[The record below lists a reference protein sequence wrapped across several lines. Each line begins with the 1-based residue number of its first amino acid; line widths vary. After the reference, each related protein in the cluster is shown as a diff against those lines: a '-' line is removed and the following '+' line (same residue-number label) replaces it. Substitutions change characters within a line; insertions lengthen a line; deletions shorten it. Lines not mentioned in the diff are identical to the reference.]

1 MKGLFVL
8 AGLIGFLAFSCARA
22 AAQDDE
28 YIRIYTVM
36 QDADALSNSSQ
47 PGDALAKYI
56 DAQTSLQRFQ
66 RIYPDWNR
74 QVIQFRL
81 NYLASRIA
89 EISARIPVAATKTPI
104 AAKPPT
110 TAPPALSLQPRER
123 EDFEHQLDT
132 LQNRMQQLQVDKML
146 LESKLKE
153 SLAAQPAAVD
163 PRELV
168 KAEAKIRSLEKENS
182 LLQVSLAQQQ
192 TKAAPPVNTAAVEQ
206 MKRQL
211 AETSQRL
218 ADQTKRADALTAER
232 QALQTKL
239 DSLIPAPWNATNLGK
254 TKKALEDANR
264 RLDAQSKLASRL
276 DAEKMSLMARVKSL
290 EAGSRTLAALRA
302 ENEILKKQLA
312 DLKRPARASPAADAN
327 RQLAEARARI
337 AALESDQEI
346 WRLEKIALE
355 NRVRQLMASS
365 TATPAPAPT
374 PIPAAATVEDSSRVK
389 QLERESADLRKKLG
403 AAQKELAGR
412 KARNVATKIEDLTG
426 QLAVLRAR
434 LAVFETQQI
443 PYTEEE
449 RALFKRTQVSLE
461 AVNPR
466 TRQKSVKELPSG
478 SATLVA
484 EARNDFAAKRFDKAE
499 EKYNQIL
506 RHDNKNLYTL
516 ANLAAIQLELN
527 HLDDAEQHIHQAL
540 AVSPDDSYSLL
551 VLGQIKIRREQYDA
565 ALDALSSAAKADP
578 QNAEIQNYL
587 GLTLSQKG
595 LRTSA
600 ETAFRKAIELD
611 PHYGGAHY
619 NLAVFYITQSPPWP
633 ELARW
638 HYKKAIDSG
647 FPPNP
652 DLEKMLGQDNAAGAP
667 R

>member
-22 AAQDDE
+22 VAQDDE
-28 YIRIYTVM
+28 YIQIYGVI
-36 QDADALSNSSQ
+36 QDADALGNSSQ
-47 PGDALAKYI
+47 TGEALAKYI

-74 QVIQFRL
+74 QVIQYRL

-89 EISARIPVAATKTPI
+89 EISARTPVAATKTPI

-110 TAPPALSLQPRER
+110 AAPPALSLQPRER
-123 EDFEHQLDT
+123 EDFEHQRDM
-132 LQNRMQQLQVDKML
+132 LQSRVQQLQVDKMM

-163 PRELV
+163 PRELA
-168 KAEAKIRSLEKENS
+168 KAEEKIRSLEKENS
-182 LLQVSLAQQQ
+182 LLQVSVAQQQ
-192 TKAAPPVNTAAVEQ
+192 TKAAPPVDTAAVEQ

-218 ADQTKRADALTAER
+218 ADQTKRADALAGER
-232 QALQTKL
+232 RALQTKL
-239 DSLIPAPWNATNLGK
+239 DSLIPAPWNATNLRE

-264 RLDAQSKLASRL
+264 KLGAQSKLASRL
-276 DAEKMSLMARVKSL
+276 DAEKMNLMARVKSL
-290 EAGSRTLAALRA
+290 EADSGTLVALRA

-312 DLKRPARASPAADAN
+312 DLKRPAPAGSAVEVT

-355 NRVRQLMASS
+355 NRVRHLMASS
-365 TATPAPAPT
+365 TAAPAPAPA
-374 PIPAAATVEDSSRVK
+374 PAATTVEDSSRVK

-426 QLAVLRAR
+426 QLAILRAR

-449 RALFKRTQVSLE
+449 HALFKRTQVSLE

-466 TRQKSVKELPSG
+466 ARQKSVNELPSG

-499 EKYNQIL
+499 EKYIQIL
-506 RHDNKNLYTL
+506 HHDNKNVYTL
-516 ANLAAIQLELN
+516 SNLAAIQLELN

-565 ALDALSSAAKADP
+565 ALDALSSAAKVDP

-611 PHYGGAHY
+611 PHYAGAHY

-652 DLEKMLGQDNAAGAP
+652 DLEKMLGP
-667 R
+667 

>member
-22 AAQDDE
+22 VAQDDE
-28 YIRIYTVM
+28 YIQIYGVI
-36 QDADALSNSSQ
+36 QDADALGNSSQ
-47 PGDALAKYI
+47 TGEALAKYI

-74 QVIQFRL
+74 QVIQYRL

-89 EISARIPVAATKTPI
+89 EISARTPVAATKTPI

-110 TAPPALSLQPRER
+110 AAPPALSLQPRER
-123 EDFEHQLDT
+123 EDFEHQRDM
-132 LQNRMQQLQVDKML
+132 LQSRVQQLQVDKMM

-163 PRELV
+163 PRELA
-168 KAEAKIRSLEKENS
+168 KAEEKIRSLEKENS
-182 LLQVSLAQQQ
+182 LLQVSVAQQQ
-192 TKAAPPVNTAAVEQ
+192 TKAAPPVDTAAVEQ

-218 ADQTKRADALTAER
+218 ADQTKRADALAGER
-232 QALQTKL
+232 RALQTKL
-239 DSLIPAPWNATNLGK
+239 DSLIPAPWNATNLRE

-264 RLDAQSKLASRL
+264 KLGAQSKLASRL
-276 DAEKMSLMARVKSL
+276 DAEKMNLMARVKSL
-290 EAGSRTLAALRA
+290 EADSGTLVALRA

-312 DLKRPARASPAADAN
+312 DLKRPAPAGSAVEVT

-355 NRVRQLMASS
+355 NRVRHLMASS
-365 TATPAPAPT
+365 TAAPAPAPA
-374 PIPAAATVEDSSRVK
+374 PAATTVEDSSRVK

-426 QLAVLRAR
+426 QLAILRAR

-449 RALFKRTQVSLE
+449 HALFKRTQVSLE

-466 TRQKSVKELPSG
+466 ARQKSVNELPSG

-499 EKYNQIL
+499 EKYIQIL
-506 RHDNKNLYTL
+506 HHDTKNVYTL
-516 ANLAAIQLELN
+516 SNLAAIQLELN

-611 PHYGGAHY
+611 PHYAGAHY

-652 DLEKMLGQDNAAGAP
+652 DLEKMLGP
-667 R
+667 

>member
-8 AGLIGFLAFSCARA
+8 AGLIGFLAFSCAHA
-22 AAQDDE
+22 VAQDDE
-28 YIRIYTVM
+28 YIQIYGVI
-36 QDADALSNSSQ
+36 QDADALGNSSQ
-47 PGDALAKYI
+47 TGEALAKYI

-74 QVIQFRL
+74 QVIQYRL

-89 EISARIPVAATKTPI
+89 EISARTPVAATKTPI

-123 EDFEHQLDT
+123 EDFEHQRDL
-132 LQNRMQQLQVDKML
+132 LQSRVQQLQVDKMT

-163 PRELV
+163 PRELA
-168 KAEAKIRSLEKENS
+168 KAEEKIRSLEKENS
-182 LLQVSLAQQQ
+182 LLQVSVAQQQ
-192 TKAAPPVNTAAVEQ
+192 TKAAPPVDTAAVEQ

-211 AETSQRL
+211 AEASQRL
-218 ADQTKRADALTAER
+218 ADQTKRADALAAER
-232 QALQTKL
+232 RALQTKL
-239 DSLIPAPWNATNLGK
+239 DSLIPAPWNATNLRE

-264 RLDAQSKLASRL
+264 KLGAQSKLASRL
-276 DAEKMSLMARVKSL
+276 DAEKLNLMARVKSL
-290 EAGSRTLAALRA
+290 EADSGTLVALRA

-312 DLKRPARASPAADAN
+312 DLKRPAPAGSAVEVT

-355 NRVRQLMASS
+355 NRVRHLMASS
-365 TATPAPAPT
+365 TAAPAPAPA
-374 PIPAAATVEDSSRVK
+374 PAATTVEDSSRVK

-426 QLAVLRAR
+426 QLAILRAR

-449 RALFKRTQVSLE
+449 HALFKKTQVSLE

-466 TRQKSVKELPSG
+466 ARQKSVNELPSG

-499 EKYNQIL
+499 EKYIQIL
-506 RHDNKNLYTL
+506 HHDNKNVYTL
-516 ANLAAIQLELN
+516 SNLAAIQLELN

-611 PHYGGAHY
+611 PHYAGAHY

-652 DLEKMLGQDNAAGAP
+652 DLEKMLGP
-667 R
+667 

>member
-8 AGLIGFLAFSCARA
+8 AGLIGFLAFSCAHA
-22 AAQDDE
+22 VAQDDE
-28 YIRIYTVM
+28 YIQIYGVI
-36 QDADALSNSSQ
+36 QDADALGNSSQ
-47 PGDALAKYI
+47 TGEALAKYI

-74 QVIQFRL
+74 QVIQYRL

-89 EISARIPVAATKTPI
+89 EISARAPVAATKTPI

-123 EDFEHQLDT
+123 EDFEHQRDM
-132 LQNRMQQLQVDKML
+132 LQSRVQQLQVDKMM

-163 PRELV
+163 PRELA
-168 KAEAKIRSLEKENS
+168 KAEEKIRSLEKENS
-182 LLQVSLAQQQ
+182 LLQVSVAQQQ
-192 TKAAPPVNTAAVEQ
+192 TKAAPPVDTAAVEQ

-218 ADQTKRADALTAER
+218 ADQTKRADALAGER
-232 QALQTKL
+232 RALQTKL
-239 DSLIPAPWNATNLGK
+239 DSLIPAPWNATNLRE

-264 RLDAQSKLASRL
+264 KLGAQSKLASRL
-276 DAEKMSLMARVKSL
+276 DAEKMNLMARVKSL
-290 EAGSRTLAALRA
+290 EADSGTLVALRA

-312 DLKRPARASPAADAN
+312 DLKRPAPAGSAVEVT

-355 NRVRQLMASS
+355 NRVRHLMASS
-365 TATPAPAPT
+365 TAAPAPAPA
-374 PIPAAATVEDSSRVK
+374 PAATTVEDSSRVK

-426 QLAVLRAR
+426 QLAILRAR

-449 RALFKRTQVSLE
+449 HALFKKTQVSLE

-466 TRQKSVKELPSG
+466 ARQKSVNELPSG

-499 EKYNQIL
+499 EKYIQIL
-506 RHDNKNLYTL
+506 HHDNKNVYTL
-516 ANLAAIQLELN
+516 SNLAAIQLELN

-611 PHYGGAHY
+611 PHYAGAHY

-652 DLEKMLGQDNAAGAP
+652 DLEKMLGP
-667 R
+667 

>member
-8 AGLIGFLAFSCARA
+8 AGLIGFLAFSCAHA
-22 AAQDDE
+22 VAQDDE
-28 YIRIYTVM
+28 YIQIYGVI
-36 QDADALSNSSQ
+36 QDADALGNSSQ
-47 PGDALAKYI
+47 TGEALAKYI

-74 QVIQFRL
+74 QVIQYRL

-89 EISARIPVAATKTPI
+89 EISARTPVAATKTPI

-123 EDFEHQLDT
+123 EDFEHQRDL
-132 LQNRMQQLQVDKML
+132 LQSRVQQLQVDKMT

-163 PRELV
+163 PRELA
-168 KAEAKIRSLEKENS
+168 KAEEKIRSLEKENS
-182 LLQVSLAQQQ
+182 LLQVSVAQQQ
-192 TKAAPPVNTAAVEQ
+192 TKAAPPVDTAAVEQ

-211 AETSQRL
+211 AEASQRL
-218 ADQTKRADALTAER
+218 ADQTKRADALAAER
-232 QALQTKL
+232 RALQTKL
-239 DSLIPAPWNATNLGK
+239 DSLIPAPWNATNLRE

-264 RLDAQSKLASRL
+264 KLGAQSKLASRL
-276 DAEKMSLMARVKSL
+276 DAEKLNLMARVKSL
-290 EAGSRTLAALRA
+290 EADSGTLVALRA

-312 DLKRPARASPAADAN
+312 DLKRPAPAGSAVEVT

-355 NRVRQLMASS
+355 NRVRHLMASS
-365 TATPAPAPT
+365 TAAPAPAPA
-374 PIPAAATVEDSSRVK
+374 PAATTVEDSSRVK

-426 QLAVLRAR
+426 QLAILRAR

-449 RALFKRTQVSLE
+449 HALFKRTQVSLE

-466 TRQKSVKELPSG
+466 ARQKSVNELPSG

-499 EKYNQIL
+499 EKYIQIL
-506 RHDNKNLYTL
+506 HHDNKNVYTL
-516 ANLAAIQLELN
+516 SNLAAIQLELN

-611 PHYGGAHY
+611 PHYAGAHY

-652 DLEKMLGQDNAAGAP
+652 DLEKMLGP
-667 R
+667 

>member
-8 AGLIGFLAFSCARA
+8 AGLIGFLAFSCAHA
-22 AAQDDE
+22 VAQDDE
-28 YIRIYTVM
+28 YIQIYGVI
-36 QDADALSNSSQ
+36 QDADALGNSSQ
-47 PGDALAKYI
+47 TGEALAKYI

-74 QVIQFRL
+74 QVIQYRL

-89 EISARIPVAATKTPI
+89 EISARTPVAATKTPI

-110 TAPPALSLQPRER
+110 AAPPALSLQPRER
-123 EDFEHQLDT
+123 EDFEHQRDM
-132 LQNRMQQLQVDKML
+132 LQSRVQQLQVDKMM

-163 PRELV
+163 PRELA
-168 KAEAKIRSLEKENS
+168 KAEEKIRSLEKENS
-182 LLQVSLAQQQ
+182 LLRVSVAQQQ
-192 TKAAPPVNTAAVEQ
+192 TKAAPPVDTAAVEQ

-218 ADQTKRADALTAER
+218 ADQTKRADALAGER
-232 QALQTKL
+232 RALQTKL
-239 DSLIPAPWNATNLGK
+239 DSLIPAPWNATNLRE

-264 RLDAQSKLASRL
+264 KLGAQSKLASRL
-276 DAEKMSLMARVKSL
+276 DAEKMNLMARVKSL
-290 EAGSRTLAALRA
+290 EADSGTLVALRA
-302 ENEILKKQLA
+302 ENELLKKQLA
-312 DLKRPARASPAADAN
+312 DLKRPAPAGSAVEVT

-355 NRVRQLMASS
+355 NRVRHLMASS
-365 TATPAPAPT
+365 TAAPAPAPA
-374 PIPAAATVEDSSRVK
+374 PAATTVEDSSRVK

-426 QLAVLRAR
+426 QLAILRAR

-449 RALFKRTQVSLE
+449 HALFKRTQVSLE

-466 TRQKSVKELPSG
+466 ARQKSVNELPSG

-499 EKYNQIL
+499 EKYIQIL
-506 RHDNKNLYTL
+506 HHDNKNVYTL
-516 ANLAAIQLELN
+516 SNLAAIQLELN

-611 PHYGGAHY
+611 PHYAGAHY

-652 DLEKMLGQDNAAGAP
+652 DLEKMLGP
-667 R
+667 

>member
-8 AGLIGFLAFSCARA
+8 AGLIGFLAFSCAHA
-22 AAQDDE
+22 VAQDDE
-28 YIRIYTVM
+28 YIQIYGVI
-36 QDADALSNSSQ
+36 QDADALGNSSQ
-47 PGDALAKYI
+47 TGEALAKYI

-74 QVIQFRL
+74 QVIQYRL

-89 EISARIPVAATKTPI
+89 EISARTPVAATKTPI

-123 EDFEHQLDT
+123 EDFEHQRDL
-132 LQNRMQQLQVDKML
+132 LQSRVQQLQVDKMM

-163 PRELV
+163 PRELA
-168 KAEAKIRSLEKENS
+168 KAEEKIRSLEKENS
-182 LLQVSLAQQQ
+182 LLQVSVAQQQ
-192 TKAAPPVNTAAVEQ
+192 TKAAPPVDTAAVEQ

-211 AETSQRL
+211 AEASQRL
-218 ADQTKRADALTAER
+218 ADQTKRADALAGER
-232 QALQTKL
+232 RALQTKL
-239 DSLIPAPWNATNLGK
+239 DSLIPAPWNATNLRE

-264 RLDAQSKLASRL
+264 KLGAQSKLASRL
-276 DAEKMSLMARVKSL
+276 DAEKMNLMARVKSL
-290 EAGSRTLAALRA
+290 EADSGTLVALRA

-312 DLKRPARASPAADAN
+312 DLKRPAPAGSAVEVT

-355 NRVRQLMASS
+355 NRVRHLMASS
-365 TATPAPAPT
+365 TAAPAPAPA
-374 PIPAAATVEDSSRVK
+374 PAATTVEDSSRVK

-426 QLAVLRAR
+426 QLAILRAR

-449 RALFKRTQVSLE
+449 HALFKRTQVSLE

-466 TRQKSVKELPSG
+466 ARQKSVNELPSG

-499 EKYNQIL
+499 EKYIQIL
-506 RHDNKNLYTL
+506 HHDNKNVYTL
-516 ANLAAIQLELN
+516 SNLAAIQLELN

-565 ALDALSSAAKADP
+565 ALDALSSAAKVDP

-611 PHYGGAHY
+611 PHYAGAHY

-652 DLEKMLGQDNAAGAP
+652 DLEKMLGP
-667 R
+667 

>member
-8 AGLIGFLAFSCARA
+8 AGLIGFLAFSCAHA
-22 AAQDDE
+22 VAQDDE
-28 YIRIYTVM
+28 YIQIYGVI
-36 QDADALSNSSQ
+36 QDADALGNSSQ
-47 PGDALAKYI
+47 TGEALAKYI

-74 QVIQFRL
+74 QVIQYRL

-89 EISARIPVAATKTPI
+89 EISARTPVAATKTPI

-123 EDFEHQLDT
+123 EDFEHQRDL
-132 LQNRMQQLQVDKML
+132 LQSRVQQLQVDKMM

-163 PRELV
+163 PRELA
-168 KAEAKIRSLEKENS
+168 KAEEKIRSLEKENS
-182 LLQVSLAQQQ
+182 LLQVSVAQQQ
-192 TKAAPPVNTAAVEQ
+192 TKAAPPVDTAAVEQ

-211 AETSQRL
+211 AEASQRL
-218 ADQTKRADALTAER
+218 ADQTKRADALAGER
-232 QALQTKL
+232 RALQTKL
-239 DSLIPAPWNATNLGK
+239 DSLIPAPWNATNLRE

-264 RLDAQSKLASRL
+264 KLGAQSKLASRL
-276 DAEKMSLMARVKSL
+276 DAEKLNLMARVKSL
-290 EAGSRTLAALRA
+290 EADSGTLVALRA

-312 DLKRPARASPAADAN
+312 DLKRPAPAGSAVEVT

-355 NRVRQLMASS
+355 NRVRHLMASS
-365 TATPAPAPT
+365 TAAPAPAPA
-374 PIPAAATVEDSSRVK
+374 PAATTVEDSSRVK

-426 QLAVLRAR
+426 QLAILRAR

-449 RALFKRTQVSLE
+449 HALFKKTQVSLE

-466 TRQKSVKELPSG
+466 ARQKSVNELPSG

-499 EKYNQIL
+499 EKYIQIL
-506 RHDNKNLYTL
+506 HHDNKNVYTL
-516 ANLAAIQLELN
+516 SNLAAIQLELN

-565 ALDALSSAAKADP
+565 ALDALSSAAKVDP

-611 PHYGGAHY
+611 PHYAGAHY

-652 DLEKMLGQDNAAGAP
+652 DLEKMLGP
-667 R
+667 

>member
-8 AGLIGFLAFSCARA
+8 AGLIGFLAFSCAHA
-22 AAQDDE
+22 VAQDDE
-28 YIRIYTVM
+28 YIQIYGVI
-36 QDADALSNSSQ
+36 QDADALGNSSQ
-47 PGDALAKYI
+47 TGEALAKYI

-74 QVIQFRL
+74 QVIQYRL

-89 EISARIPVAATKTPI
+89 EISARTPVAATKTPI

-123 EDFEHQLDT
+123 EDFEHQRDM
-132 LQNRMQQLQVDKML
+132 LQSRVQQLQVDKMT

-163 PRELV
+163 PRELA
-168 KAEAKIRSLEKENS
+168 KAEEKIRSLEKENS
-182 LLQVSLAQQQ
+182 LLQVSVAQQQ
-192 TKAAPPVNTAAVEQ
+192 TKAAPPVDTAAVEQ

-218 ADQTKRADALTAER
+218 ADQTKRADALAGER
-232 QALQTKL
+232 RALQTKL
-239 DSLIPAPWNATNLGK
+239 DSLIPAPWNATNLRE

-264 RLDAQSKLASRL
+264 KLGAQSKLASRL
-276 DAEKMSLMARVKSL
+276 DAEKMNLMARVKLL
-290 EAGSRTLAALRA
+290 EADSGTLVALRA

-312 DLKRPARASPAADAN
+312 DLKRPAPAGSAVEVT

-355 NRVRQLMASS
+355 NRVRHLMASS
-365 TATPAPAPT
+365 TAAPAPAPA
-374 PIPAAATVEDSSRVK
+374 PAATTVEDSSRVK

-426 QLAVLRAR
+426 QLAILRAR

-449 RALFKRTQVSLE
+449 HALFKKTQVSLE

-466 TRQKSVKELPSG
+466 ARQKSVNELPSG

-499 EKYNQIL
+499 EKYIQIL
-506 RHDNKNLYTL
+506 HHDNKNVYTL
-516 ANLAAIQLELN
+516 SNLAAIQLELN

-565 ALDALSSAAKADP
+565 ALDALSSAAKVDP

-611 PHYGGAHY
+611 PHYAGAHY

-652 DLEKMLGQDNAAGAP
+652 DLEKMLGP
-667 R
+667 

>member
-8 AGLIGFLAFSCARA
+8 AGLTGFLAFSCARA
-22 AAQDDE
+22 MAQDDE
-28 YIRIYTVM
+28 YIQIYGLI
-36 QDADALSNSSQ
+36 QDADALGNSSQ
-47 PGDALAKYI
+47 TGDALAKYI
-56 DAQTSLQRFQ
+56 EAQTTLQRFQ

-74 QVIQFRL
+74 QVVQFRL

-89 EISARIPVAATKTPI
+89 EISARIPVAATKKPI
-104 AAKPPT
+104 AAKPPA
-110 TAPPALSLQPRER
+110 TALPVLSLQPRER

-132 LQNRMQQLQVDKML
+132 LQSRVQQLQVDKMT

-163 PRELV
+163 PRELA
-168 KAEAKIRSLEKENS
+168 KAGEKIRSLEKENS

-192 TKAAPPVNTAAVEQ
+192 TQAASPVNAAAVEE

-211 AETSQRL
+211 AESSQRL
-218 ADQTKRADALTAER
+218 ADQTKRADALAAER
-232 QALQTKL
+232 QTLQTKL
-239 DSLIPAPWNATNLGK
+239 DSLIPAPWNAANLRE

-264 RLDAQSKLASRL
+264 KLAAQSKLASRL
-276 DAEKMSLMARVKSL
+276 GAEKKTLTGRVKSL
-290 EAGSRTLAALRA
+290 EADSGTLAALRT

-312 DLKRPARASPAADAN
+312 DLKRPAPAGSAVEVT

-365 TATPAPAPT
+365 TSTPAPAPV
-374 PIPAAATVEDSSRVK
+374 PAVTTFEDSSRVK
-389 QLERESADLRKKLG
+389 QLERESADLRKKLDV
-403 AAQKELAGR
+403 AQKELASR
-412 KARNVATKIEDLTG
+412 KARNVASKIEDLTG

-449 RALFKRTQVSLE
+449 RALFRRTQVSLE

-466 TRQKSVKELPSG
+466 ARQKSVKELPSG

-499 EKYNQIL
+499 EKYIQIL
-506 RHDNKNLYTL
+506 HRDSKNVYTL

-611 PHYGGAHY
+611 PHYAGAHY

-638 HYKKAIDSG
+638 HYRKAIDSG

-652 DLEKMLGQDNAAGAP
+652 DLEKILGP
-667 R
+667 

>member
-8 AGLIGFLAFSCARA
+8 AGLIGFLAFSCAHA
-22 AAQDDE
+22 VAQDDE
-28 YIRIYTVM
+28 YIQIYGVI
-36 QDADALSNSSQ
+36 QDADALGNSSQ
-47 PGDALAKYI
+47 TGEALAKYI

-74 QVIQFRL
+74 QVIQYRL

-89 EISARIPVAATKTPI
+89 EISARTPVAATKTPI

-123 EDFEHQLDT
+123 EDFEHQRDM
-132 LQNRMQQLQVDKML
+132 LQSRVQQLQVDKMM

-163 PRELV
+163 PRELA
-168 KAEAKIRSLEKENS
+168 KAEEKIRSLEKENS
-182 LLQVSLAQQQ
+182 LLQVSVAQQQ
-192 TKAAPPVNTAAVEQ
+192 TKAAPPVDTAAVEQ
-206 MKRQL
+206 MKQQL

-218 ADQTKRADALTAER
+218 ADQTKRADALAGER
-232 QALQTKL
+232 RALQTKL
-239 DSLIPAPWNATNLGK
+239 DSLIPAPWNATNLRE

-264 RLDAQSKLASRL
+264 KLGAQSKLASRL
-276 DAEKMSLMARVKSL
+276 DAEKMNLMARVKLL
-290 EAGSRTLAALRA
+290 EADSGTLVALRA

-312 DLKRPARASPAADAN
+312 DLKRPAPAGSAVEVT

-355 NRVRQLMASS
+355 NRVRHLMASS
-365 TATPAPAPT
+365 TAAPAPAPA
-374 PIPAAATVEDSSRVK
+374 PAATTVEDASRVK

-426 QLAVLRAR
+426 QLAILRAR

-449 RALFKRTQVSLE
+449 HALFKRTQVSLE

-466 TRQKSVKELPSG
+466 ARQKSVNELPSG

-499 EKYNQIL
+499 EKYIQIL
-506 RHDNKNLYTL
+506 HHDTKNVYTL
-516 ANLAAIQLELN
+516 SNLAAIQLELN

-565 ALDALSSAAKADP
+565 ALDALSSAAKVDP

-611 PHYGGAHY
+611 PHYAGAHY

-652 DLEKMLGQDNAAGAP
+652 DLEKMLGP
-667 R
+667 

>member
-8 AGLIGFLAFSCARA
+8 AGLIGFLAFSCAHA
-22 AAQDDE
+22 VAQDDE
-28 YIRIYTVM
+28 YIQIYGVI
-36 QDADALSNSSQ
+36 QDADALGNSSQ
-47 PGDALAKYI
+47 TGEALAKYI

-74 QVIQFRL
+74 QVIQYRL

-89 EISARIPVAATKTPI
+89 EISARTPVAATKTPI

-123 EDFEHQLDT
+123 EDFEHQRDL
-132 LQNRMQQLQVDKML
+132 LQSRVQQLQVDKMT

-163 PRELV
+163 PRELA
-168 KAEAKIRSLEKENS
+168 KAEEKIRSLEKENS
-182 LLQVSLAQQQ
+182 LLQVSVAQQQ
-192 TKAAPPVNTAAVEQ
+192 TKAAPPVDTAAVEQ

-211 AETSQRL
+211 AEASQRL
-218 ADQTKRADALTAER
+218 ADQTKRADALAGER
-232 QALQTKL
+232 RALQTKL
-239 DSLIPAPWNATNLGK
+239 DSLIPAPWNATNLRE

-264 RLDAQSKLASRL
+264 KLGAQSKLASRL
-276 DAEKMSLMARVKSL
+276 DAEKMNLMARVKLL
-290 EAGSRTLAALRA
+290 EADSGTLVALRA

-312 DLKRPARASPAADAN
+312 DLKRPAPAGSAVEVT

-355 NRVRQLMASS
+355 NRVRHLMASS
-365 TATPAPAPT
+365 TAAPAPAPA
-374 PIPAAATVEDSSRVK
+374 PAATTVEDSSRVK

-426 QLAVLRAR
+426 QLAILRAR

-449 RALFKRTQVSLE
+449 HALFKRTQVSLE

-466 TRQKSVKELPSG
+466 ARQKSVNELPSG

-499 EKYNQIL
+499 EKYIQIL
-506 RHDNKNLYTL
+506 HHDNKNVYTL
-516 ANLAAIQLELN
+516 SNLAAIQLELN

-565 ALDALSSAAKADP
+565 ALDALSSAAKVDP

-611 PHYGGAHY
+611 PHYAGAHY

-652 DLEKMLGQDNAAGAP
+652 DLEKMLGP
-667 R
+667 

>member
-8 AGLIGFLAFSCARA
+8 AGLIGFLAFSCAHA
-22 AAQDDE
+22 VAQDDE
-28 YIRIYTVM
+28 YIQIYGVI
-36 QDADALSNSSQ
+36 QDADALGNSSQ
-47 PGDALAKYI
+47 TGEALAKYI

-74 QVIQFRL
+74 QVIQYRL

-89 EISARIPVAATKTPI
+89 EISARTPVAATKTPI

-123 EDFEHQLDT
+123 EDFEHQRDL
-132 LQNRMQQLQVDKML
+132 LQSRVQQLQVDKMT

-163 PRELV
+163 PRELA
-168 KAEAKIRSLEKENS
+168 KAEEKIRSLEKENS
-182 LLQVSLAQQQ
+182 LLQVSVAQQQ
-192 TKAAPPVNTAAVEQ
+192 TKAAPPVDTAAVEQ

-211 AETSQRL
+211 AEASQRL
-218 ADQTKRADALTAER
+218 ADQTKRADALAGER
-232 QALQTKL
+232 RALQTKL
-239 DSLIPAPWNATNLGK
+239 DSLIPAPWNATNLRE

-264 RLDAQSKLASRL
+264 KLGAQSKLASRL
-276 DAEKMSLMARVKSL
+276 DAEKMNLMARVKSL
-290 EAGSRTLAALRA
+290 EADSGTLVALRA

-312 DLKRPARASPAADAN
+312 DLKRPAPAGSAVEVT

-355 NRVRQLMASS
+355 NRVRHLMASS
-365 TATPAPAPT
+365 TAAPAPAPA
-374 PIPAAATVEDSSRVK
+374 PAATTVEDSSRVK

-426 QLAVLRAR
+426 QLAILRAR

-449 RALFKRTQVSLE
+449 HALFKKTQVSLE

-466 TRQKSVKELPSG
+466 ARQKSVNELPSG

-499 EKYNQIL
+499 EKYIQIL
-506 RHDNKNLYTL
+506 HHDNKNVYTL
-516 ANLAAIQLELN
+516 SNLAAIQLELN

-565 ALDALSSAAKADP
+565 ALDALSSAAKVDP

-611 PHYGGAHY
+611 PHYAGAHY

-652 DLEKMLGQDNAAGAP
+652 DLEKMLGP
-667 R
+667 

>member
-1 MKGLFVL
+1 M
-8 AGLIGFLAFSCARA
+8 
-22 AAQDDE
+22 
-28 YIRIYTVM
+28 T
-36 QDADALSNSSQ
+36 
-47 PGDALAKYI
+47 
-56 DAQTSLQRFQ
+56 
-66 RIYPDWNR
+66 
-74 QVIQFRL
+74 
-81 NYLASRIA
+81 
-89 EISARIPVAATKTPI
+89 
-104 AAKPPT
+104 
-110 TAPPALSLQPRER
+110 
-123 EDFEHQLDT
+123 
-132 LQNRMQQLQVDKML
+132 

-163 PRELV
+163 PRELA
-168 KAEAKIRSLEKENS
+168 KAEEKIRSLEKENS
-182 LLQVSLAQQQ
+182 LLQVSVAQQQ
-192 TKAAPPVNTAAVEQ
+192 TKAAPPVDTAAVEQ

-218 ADQTKRADALTAER
+218 ADQTKRADALAGER
-232 QALQTKL
+232 RALQTKL
-239 DSLIPAPWNATNLGK
+239 DSLIPAPWNATNLRE

-264 RLDAQSKLASRL
+264 KLGAQSKLASRL
-276 DAEKMSLMARVKSL
+276 DAEKMNLMARVKSL
-290 EAGSRTLAALRA
+290 EADSGTLVALRA

-312 DLKRPARASPAADAN
+312 DLKRPAPAGSAVEVT

-355 NRVRQLMASS
+355 NRVRHLMASS
-365 TATPAPAPT
+365 TAAPAPAPA
-374 PIPAAATVEDSSRVK
+374 PAATTVEDSSRVK

-426 QLAVLRAR
+426 QLAILRAR

-449 RALFKRTQVSLE
+449 HALFKKTQVSLE

-466 TRQKSVKELPSG
+466 ARQKSVNELPSG

-499 EKYNQIL
+499 EKYIQIL
-506 RHDNKNLYTL
+506 HHDNKNVYTL
-516 ANLAAIQLELN
+516 SNLAAIQLELN

-611 PHYGGAHY
+611 PHYAGAHY

-652 DLEKMLGQDNAAGAP
+652 DLEKMLGP
-667 R
+667 

>member
-8 AGLIGFLAFSCARA
+8 AGLIGFLAFSCAHA
-22 AAQDDE
+22 VAQDDE
-28 YIRIYTVM
+28 YIQIYGVI
-36 QDADALSNSSQ
+36 QDADALGNSSQ
-47 PGDALAKYI
+47 TGEALAKYI

-74 QVIQFRL
+74 QVIQYRL

-89 EISARIPVAATKTPI
+89 EISARTPVAATKTPI

-123 EDFEHQLDT
+123 EDFEHQRDL
-132 LQNRMQQLQVDKML
+132 LQSRVQQLQVDKMT

-163 PRELV
+163 PRELA
-168 KAEAKIRSLEKENS
+168 KAEEKIRSLEKENS
-182 LLQVSLAQQQ
+182 LLQVSVAQQQ
-192 TKAAPPVNTAAVEQ
+192 TKAAPPVDTAAVEQ

-211 AETSQRL
+211 AEASQRL
-218 ADQTKRADALTAER
+218 ADQTKRADALAAER
-232 QALQTKL
+232 RALQTKL
-239 DSLIPAPWNATNLGK
+239 DSLIPAPWNATNLRE

-264 RLDAQSKLASRL
+264 KLGAQSKLASRL
-276 DAEKMSLMARVKSL
+276 DAEKLNLMARVKSL
-290 EAGSRTLAALRA
+290 EADSGTLVALRA

-312 DLKRPARASPAADAN
+312 DLKRPAPAGSAVEVT

-355 NRVRQLMASS
+355 NRVRHLMASS
-365 TATPAPAPT
+365 TAAPAPAPA
-374 PIPAAATVEDSSRVK
+374 PAATTVEDSSRVK

-426 QLAVLRAR
+426 QLAILRAR

-449 RALFKRTQVSLE
+449 HALFKKTQVSLE

-466 TRQKSVKELPSG
+466 ARQKSVNELPSG

-499 EKYNQIL
+499 EKYIQIL
-506 RHDNKNLYTL
+506 HHDNKNVYTL
-516 ANLAAIQLELN
+516 SNLAAIQLELN
-527 HLDDAEQHIHQAL
+527 HLDDAEQHLHQAL

-611 PHYGGAHY
+611 PHYAGAHY

-652 DLEKMLGQDNAAGAP
+652 DLEKMLGP
-667 R
+667 

>member
-8 AGLIGFLAFSCARA
+8 AGLIGFLAFSCAHA
-22 AAQDDE
+22 VAQDDE
-28 YIRIYTVM
+28 YIQIYGVI
-36 QDADALSNSSQ
+36 QDADALGNSSQ
-47 PGDALAKYI
+47 TGEALAKYI

-74 QVIQFRL
+74 QVIQYRL

-89 EISARIPVAATKTPI
+89 EISARTPVAATKTPI

-110 TAPPALSLQPRER
+110 AAPPALSLQPRER
-123 EDFEHQLDT
+123 EDFEHQRDL
-132 LQNRMQQLQVDKML
+132 LQSRVQQLQVDKMM

-163 PRELV
+163 PRELA
-168 KAEAKIRSLEKENS
+168 KAEEKIRSLEKENS
-182 LLQVSLAQQQ
+182 LLQVSVAQQQ
-192 TKAAPPVNTAAVEQ
+192 TKAAPPVDTAAVEQ

-218 ADQTKRADALTAER
+218 ADQTKRADALAAER
-232 QALQTKL
+232 RALQTKL
-239 DSLIPAPWNATNLGK
+239 DSLIPAPWNATNLRE

-264 RLDAQSKLASRL
+264 KLGAQSKLASRL
-276 DAEKMSLMARVKSL
+276 DAEKMNLIARVKSL
-290 EAGSRTLAALRA
+290 EADSGTLVALRA

-312 DLKRPARASPAADAN
+312 DLKRPAPAGSAVEVT

-355 NRVRQLMASS
+355 NRVRHLMASS
-365 TATPAPAPT
+365 TAAPAPAPA
-374 PIPAAATVEDSSRVK
+374 PAATTVEDSSRVK

-426 QLAVLRAR
+426 QLAILRAR

-449 RALFKRTQVSLE
+449 HALFKRTQVSRE

-466 TRQKSVKELPSG
+466 ARQKSVNELPSG

-499 EKYNQIL
+499 EKYIQIL
-506 RHDNKNLYTL
+506 HHDNKNVYTL
-516 ANLAAIQLELN
+516 SNLAAIQLELN

-611 PHYGGAHY
+611 PHYAGAHY

-652 DLEKMLGQDNAAGAP
+652 DLEKMLGP
-667 R
+667 

>member
-22 AAQDDE
+22 VAQDDE
-28 YIRIYTVM
+28 YIQIYGVI
-36 QDADALSNSSQ
+36 QDADALGNSSQ
-47 PGDALAKYI
+47 TGEALAKYI

-74 QVIQFRL
+74 QVIQYRL

-89 EISARIPVAATKTPI
+89 EMSARTPVAATKTPI

-110 TAPPALSLQPRER
+110 AAPPALSLQPRER
-123 EDFEHQLDT
+123 EDFEHQRDM
-132 LQNRMQQLQVDKML
+132 LQSRVQQLQVDKMM

-163 PRELV
+163 PRELA
-168 KAEAKIRSLEKENS
+168 KAEEKIRSLEKENS
-182 LLQVSLAQQQ
+182 LLQVSVAQQH
-192 TKAAPPVNTAAVEQ
+192 TKAAPPVDTAAVEQ

-218 ADQTKRADALTAER
+218 ADQTKRADALAGER
-232 QALQTKL
+232 RALQTKL
-239 DSLIPAPWNATNLGK
+239 DSLIPAPWNATNLRE

-264 RLDAQSKLASRL
+264 RLGAQSKLASRL
-276 DAEKMSLMARVKSL
+276 DAEKMNLMARVKSL
-290 EAGSRTLAALRA
+290 EADSGTLVALRA

-312 DLKRPARASPAADAN
+312 DLKRPAPAGSAVEVT

-355 NRVRQLMASS
+355 NRVRHLMASS
-365 TATPAPAPT
+365 TAAPAPAPA
-374 PIPAAATVEDSSRVK
+374 PAATTVEDSSRVK

-426 QLAVLRAR
+426 QLAILRAR

-449 RALFKRTQVSLE
+449 HALFKKTQVSLE

-466 TRQKSVKELPSG
+466 ARQKSVNELPSG

-499 EKYNQIL
+499 EKYIQIL
-506 RHDNKNLYTL
+506 HHDNKNVYTL
-516 ANLAAIQLELN
+516 SNLAAIQLELN

-611 PHYGGAHY
+611 PHYAGAHY

-652 DLEKMLGQDNAAGAP
+652 DLEKMLGP
-667 R
+667 

>member
-22 AAQDDE
+22 VAQDDE
-28 YIRIYTVM
+28 YIQIYGVI
-36 QDADALSNSSQ
+36 QDADALGNSSQ
-47 PGDALAKYI
+47 TGEALAKYI

-74 QVIQFRL
+74 QVIQYRL

-89 EISARIPVAATKTPI
+89 EMSARTPVAATKTPI

-110 TAPPALSLQPRER
+110 AAPPALSLQPRER
-123 EDFEHQLDT
+123 EDFEHQRDM
-132 LQNRMQQLQVDKML
+132 LQSRVQQLQVDKMM

-163 PRELV
+163 PRELA
-168 KAEAKIRSLEKENS
+168 KAEEKIRSLEKENS
-182 LLQVSLAQQQ
+182 LLQVSVAQQH
-192 TKAAPPVNTAAVEQ
+192 TKAAPPVDTAAVEQ

-218 ADQTKRADALTAER
+218 ADQTKRADALAGER
-232 QALQTKL
+232 RALQTKL
-239 DSLIPAPWNATNLGK
+239 DSLIPAPWNATNLRE

-264 RLDAQSKLASRL
+264 KLGAQSKLASRL
-276 DAEKMSLMARVKSL
+276 DAEKMNLMARVKSL
-290 EAGSRTLAALRA
+290 EADSGTLVALRA

-312 DLKRPARASPAADAN
+312 DLKRPAPAGSAVEVT

-355 NRVRQLMASS
+355 NRVRHLMASS
-365 TATPAPAPT
+365 TAAPAPAPA
-374 PIPAAATVEDSSRVK
+374 PAATTVEDSSRVK

-426 QLAVLRAR
+426 QLAILRAR

-449 RALFKRTQVSLE
+449 HALFKKTQVSLE

-466 TRQKSVKELPSG
+466 ARQKSVNELPSG

-499 EKYNQIL
+499 EKYIQIL
-506 RHDNKNLYTL
+506 HHDNKNVYTL
-516 ANLAAIQLELN
+516 SNLAAIQLELN

-611 PHYGGAHY
+611 PHYAGAHY

-652 DLEKMLGQDNAAGAP
+652 DLEKMLGP
-667 R
+667 

>member
-8 AGLIGFLAFSCARA
+8 AGLIGFLAFSCAHA
-22 AAQDDE
+22 VAQDDE
-28 YIRIYTVM
+28 YIQIYGVI
-36 QDADALSNSSQ
+36 QDADALGNSSQ
-47 PGDALAKYI
+47 TGEALAKYI

-74 QVIQFRL
+74 QVIQYRL

-89 EISARIPVAATKTPI
+89 EISARTPV

-123 EDFEHQLDT
+123 EDFEHQRDM
-132 LQNRMQQLQVDKML
+132 LQSRVQQLQVDKMM

-163 PRELV
+163 PRELA
-168 KAEAKIRSLEKENS
+168 KAEEKIRSLEKENS
-182 LLQVSLAQQQ
+182 LLQVSVAQQQ
-192 TKAAPPVNTAAVEQ
+192 TKAAPPVDTAAVEQ
-206 MKRQL
+206 MKQQL

-218 ADQTKRADALTAER
+218 ADQTKRADALAGER
-232 QALQTKL
+232 RALQTKL
-239 DSLIPAPWNATNLGK
+239 DSLIPAPWNATNLRE

-264 RLDAQSKLASRL
+264 KLGAQSKLASRL
-276 DAEKMSLMARVKSL
+276 DAEKMNLMARVKLL
-290 EAGSRTLAALRA
+290 EADSGTLVALRA

-312 DLKRPARASPAADAN
+312 DLKRPAPAGSAVEVT

-355 NRVRQLMASS
+355 NRVRHLMASS
-365 TATPAPAPT
+365 TAAPAPAPA
-374 PIPAAATVEDSSRVK
+374 PAATTVEDASRVK

-426 QLAVLRAR
+426 QLAILRAR

-449 RALFKRTQVSLE
+449 HALFKRTQVSLE

-466 TRQKSVKELPSG
+466 ARQKSVNELPSG

-499 EKYNQIL
+499 EKYIQIL
-506 RHDNKNLYTL
+506 HHDTKNVYTL
-516 ANLAAIQLELN
+516 SNLAAIQLELN

-565 ALDALSSAAKADP
+565 ALDALSSAAKVDP

-611 PHYGGAHY
+611 PHYAGAHY

-652 DLEKMLGQDNAAGAP
+652 DLEKMLGP
-667 R
+667 

>member
-22 AAQDDE
+22 VAQDDE
-28 YIRIYTVM
+28 YIQIYGVI
-36 QDADALSNSSQ
+36 QDADALGNSSQ
-47 PGDALAKYI
+47 TGEALAKYI

-74 QVIQFRL
+74 QVIQYRL

-89 EISARIPVAATKTPI
+89 EISARTPVAATKTPI

-110 TAPPALSLQPRER
+110 AAPPALSLQPRER
-123 EDFEHQLDT
+123 EDFEHQRDM
-132 LQNRMQQLQVDKML
+132 LQSRVQQLQVDKMM

-163 PRELV
+163 PRELA
-168 KAEAKIRSLEKENS
+168 KAEEKIRSLEKENS
-182 LLQVSLAQQQ
+182 LLRVSVAQQQ
-192 TKAAPPVNTAAVEQ
+192 TKAAPPVDTAAVEQ

-218 ADQTKRADALTAER
+218 ADQTKRADALAGER
-232 QALQTKL
+232 RALQTKL
-239 DSLIPAPWNATNLGK
+239 DSLIPAPWNATNLRE

-264 RLDAQSKLASRL
+264 KLGAQSKLASRL
-276 DAEKMSLMARVKSL
+276 DAEKMNLMARVKSL
-290 EAGSRTLAALRA
+290 EADSGTLVALRA
-302 ENEILKKQLA
+302 ENELLKKQLA
-312 DLKRPARASPAADAN
+312 DLKRPAPAGSAVEVT

-355 NRVRQLMASS
+355 NRVRHLMASS
-365 TATPAPAPT
+365 TAAPAPAPA
-374 PIPAAATVEDSSRVK
+374 PAATTVEDSSRVK

-426 QLAVLRAR
+426 QLAILRAR

-449 RALFKRTQVSLE
+449 HALFKRTQVSLE

-466 TRQKSVKELPSG
+466 ARQKSVNELPSG

-499 EKYNQIL
+499 EKYIQIL
-506 RHDNKNLYTL
+506 HHDNKNVYTL
-516 ANLAAIQLELN
+516 SNLAAIQLELN

-611 PHYGGAHY
+611 PHYAGAHY

-652 DLEKMLGQDNAAGAP
+652 DLEKMLGP
-667 R
+667 

>member
-22 AAQDDE
+22 VAQDDE
-28 YIRIYTVM
+28 YIQIYGVI
-36 QDADALSNSSQ
+36 QDADALGNSSQ
-47 PGDALAKYI
+47 TGEALAKYI

-74 QVIQFRL
+74 QVIQYRL

-89 EISARIPVAATKTPI
+89 EISARAPVAATKTPI

-123 EDFEHQLDT
+123 EDFEHQRDM
-132 LQNRMQQLQVDKML
+132 LQSRVQQLQVDKMM

-163 PRELV
+163 PRELA
-168 KAEAKIRSLEKENS
+168 KAEEKIRSLEKENS
-182 LLQVSLAQQQ
+182 LLQVSVAQQQ
-192 TKAAPPVNTAAVEQ
+192 TQAAPPVDTAAVEQ

-218 ADQTKRADALTAER
+218 ADQTKRADALAGER
-232 QALQTKL
+232 RALQTKL
-239 DSLIPAPWNATNLGK
+239 DSLIPAPWNATNLRE

-264 RLDAQSKLASRL
+264 KLGAQSKLASRL
-276 DAEKMSLMARVKSL
+276 DAEKMNLMARVKSL
-290 EAGSRTLAALRA
+290 EADSGTLVALRA

-312 DLKRPARASPAADAN
+312 DLKRPAPAGSAVEVT

-355 NRVRQLMASS
+355 NRVRHLMASS
-365 TATPAPAPT
+365 TAAPAPAPA
-374 PIPAAATVEDSSRVK
+374 PAATTVEDSSRVK

-426 QLAVLRAR
+426 QLAILRAR

-449 RALFKRTQVSLE
+449 HALFKRTQVSLE

-466 TRQKSVKELPSG
+466 ARQKSVNELPSG

-499 EKYNQIL
+499 EKYIQIL
-506 RHDNKNLYTL
+506 HHDNKNVYTL
-516 ANLAAIQLELN
+516 SNLAAIQLELN

-611 PHYGGAHY
+611 PHYAGAHY

-652 DLEKMLGQDNAAGAP
+652 DLEKMLGP
-667 R
+667 

>member
-1 MKGLFVL
+1 MKGVFVL
-8 AGLIGFLAFSCARA
+8 AGLIGFLAFSCAHA
-22 AAQDDE
+22 VAQDDE
-28 YIRIYTVM
+28 YIQIYGVI
-36 QDADALSNSSQ
+36 QDADALGNSSQ
-47 PGDALAKYI
+47 TGEALAKYI

-74 QVIQFRL
+74 QVIQYRL

-89 EISARIPVAATKTPI
+89 EISARTPV

-123 EDFEHQLDT
+123 EDFEHQRDM
-132 LQNRMQQLQVDKML
+132 LQSRVQQLQVDKMM

-163 PRELV
+163 PRELA
-168 KAEAKIRSLEKENS
+168 KAEEKIRSLEKENS
-182 LLQVSLAQQQ
+182 LLQVSVAQQQ
-192 TKAAPPVNTAAVEQ
+192 TKAAPPVDTAAVEQ
-206 MKRQL
+206 MKQQL

-218 ADQTKRADALTAER
+218 ADQTKRADALAGER
-232 QALQTKL
+232 RALQTKL
-239 DSLIPAPWNATNLGK
+239 DSLIPAPWNATNLRE

-264 RLDAQSKLASRL
+264 KLGAQSKLASRL
-276 DAEKMSLMARVKSL
+276 DAEKMNLMARVKLL
-290 EAGSRTLAALRA
+290 EADSGTLVALRA

-312 DLKRPARASPAADAN
+312 DLKRPAPAGSAVEVT

-355 NRVRQLMASS
+355 NRVRHLMASS
-365 TATPAPAPT
+365 TAAPAPAPA
-374 PIPAAATVEDSSRVK
+374 PAATTVEDASRVK

-426 QLAVLRAR
+426 QLAILRAR

-449 RALFKRTQVSLE
+449 HALFKRTQVSLE

-466 TRQKSVKELPSG
+466 ARQKSVNELPSG

-499 EKYNQIL
+499 EKYIQIL
-506 RHDNKNLYTL
+506 HHDTKNVYTL
-516 ANLAAIQLELN
+516 SNLAAIQLELN

-565 ALDALSSAAKADP
+565 ALDALSSAAKVDP

-611 PHYGGAHY
+611 PHYAGAHY

-652 DLEKMLGQDNAAGAP
+652 DLEKMLGP
-667 R
+667 

>member
-8 AGLIGFLAFSCARA
+8 AGLIGFLAFSCAHA
-22 AAQDDE
+22 VAQDDE
-28 YIRIYTVM
+28 YIQIYGVI
-36 QDADALSNSSQ
+36 QDADALGNSSQ
-47 PGDALAKYI
+47 TGEALAKYI

-74 QVIQFRL
+74 QVIQYRL

-89 EISARIPVAATKTPI
+89 EISARTPV

-123 EDFEHQLDT
+123 EDFEHQRDM
-132 LQNRMQQLQVDKML
+132 LQSRVQQLQVDKMT

-163 PRELV
+163 PRELA
-168 KAEAKIRSLEKENS
+168 KAEEKIRSLEKENS
-182 LLQVSLAQQQ
+182 LLQVSVAQQQ
-192 TKAAPPVNTAAVEQ
+192 TKAAPPVDTAAVEQ

-211 AETSQRL
+211 AEASQRL
-218 ADQTKRADALTAER
+218 ADQTKRADALAGER
-232 QALQTKL
+232 RALQTKL
-239 DSLIPAPWNATNLGK
+239 DSLIPAPWNATNLRE

-264 RLDAQSKLASRL
+264 KLGAQSKLASRL
-276 DAEKMSLMARVKSL
+276 DAEKLNLMARVKSL
-290 EAGSRTLAALRA
+290 EADSGTLVALRA

-312 DLKRPARASPAADAN
+312 DLKRPAPAGSAVEVT

-355 NRVRQLMASS
+355 NRVRHLMASS
-365 TATPAPAPT
+365 TAAPAPAPA
-374 PIPAAATVEDSSRVK
+374 PAATTVEDSSRVK

-426 QLAVLRAR
+426 QLAILRAR

-449 RALFKRTQVSLE
+449 HALFKKTQVSLE

-466 TRQKSVKELPSG
+466 ARQKSVNELPSG

-499 EKYNQIL
+499 EKYIQIL
-506 RHDNKNLYTL
+506 HHDTKNVYTL
-516 ANLAAIQLELN
+516 SNLAAIQLELN

-565 ALDALSSAAKADP
+565 ALDALSSAAKVDP

-611 PHYGGAHY
+611 PHYAGAHY

-652 DLEKMLGQDNAAGAP
+652 DLEKMLGP
-667 R
+667 

>member
-8 AGLIGFLAFSCARA
+8 AGLIGFLAFSCAHA
-22 AAQDDE
+22 VAQDDE
-28 YIRIYTVM
+28 YIQIYGVI
-36 QDADALSNSSQ
+36 QDADALGNSSQ
-47 PGDALAKYI
+47 TGEALAKYI

-74 QVIQFRL
+74 QVIQYRL

-89 EISARIPVAATKTPI
+89 EISARTPVAATKTPI

-123 EDFEHQLDT
+123 EDFEHQRDL
-132 LQNRMQQLQVDKML
+132 LQSRVQQLQVDKMT

-163 PRELV
+163 PRELA
-168 KAEAKIRSLEKENS
+168 KAEEKIRSLEKENS
-182 LLQVSLAQQQ
+182 LLQVSVAQQQ
-192 TKAAPPVNTAAVEQ
+192 TKAAPPVDTAAVEQ

-211 AETSQRL
+211 AEASQRL
-218 ADQTKRADALTAER
+218 ADQTKRADALAGER
-232 QALQTKL
+232 RALQTKL
-239 DSLIPAPWNATNLGK
+239 DSLIPAPWNATNLRE

-264 RLDAQSKLASRL
+264 KLGAQSKLASRL
-276 DAEKMSLMARVKSL
+276 DAEKLNLMARVKSL
-290 EAGSRTLAALRA
+290 EADSGTLVALRA

-312 DLKRPARASPAADAN
+312 DLKRPAPAGSAVEVT

-355 NRVRQLMASS
+355 NRVRHLMASS
-365 TATPAPAPT
+365 TAAPAPAPA
-374 PIPAAATVEDSSRVK
+374 PAATTVEDSSRVK

-426 QLAVLRAR
+426 QLAILRAR

-449 RALFKRTQVSLE
+449 HALFKKTQVSLE

-466 TRQKSVKELPSG
+466 ARQKSVNELPSG

-499 EKYNQIL
+499 EKYIQIL
-506 RHDNKNLYTL
+506 HHDNKNVYTL
-516 ANLAAIQLELN
+516 SNLAAIQLELN

-565 ALDALSSAAKADP
+565 ALDALSSAAKVDP

-611 PHYGGAHY
+611 PHYAGAHY

-652 DLEKMLGQDNAAGAP
+652 DLEKMLGP
-667 R
+667 